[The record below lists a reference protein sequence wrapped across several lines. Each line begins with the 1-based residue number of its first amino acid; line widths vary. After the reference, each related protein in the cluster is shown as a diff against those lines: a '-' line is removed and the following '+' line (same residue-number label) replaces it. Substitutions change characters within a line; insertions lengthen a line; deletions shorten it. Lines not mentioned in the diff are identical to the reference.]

1 MVKKINAGKI
11 KIGDDQPCFII
22 AEAGI
27 NHNGDINIAKKMID
41 LAKNVGVDCIK
52 FQTFKAKDLSSD
64 PNLQYNYEYN
74 GKKISESQEEF
85 FQHYE
90 FSEDQWK
97 EIIDY
102 CKEKKIIFAT
112 TAQNPSDLDF
122 IFSLTDMSFIKV
134 GSDDLTNLSLIEYYA
149 KKKKIMIISTGMAYE
164 EEIKDALDSCRKT
177 GNRNVIVLHCVSSYP
192 AEAQDINLAKIKAL
206 RDNFGVIVGF
216 SDHSKGIYASLGAV
230 ALGAKVVEKHFTL
243 DKNMPGPDHC
253 FSADPEE
260 LKQLV
265 QGIRFVESSL
275 GNPLIFPTKEEMRMR
290 KIVRRSIV
298 ASKDILK
305 GEKIISSDVEFK
317 RPGTGIPPK
326 FISMVIGKK
335 SIKNIKKGELITF
348 KKIK

>member
-1 MVKKINAGKI
+1 
-11 KIGDDQPCFII
+11 
-22 AEAGI
+22 
-27 NHNGDINIAKKMID
+27 MID

-52 FQTFKAKDLSSD
+52 FQTFKAKELSAD
-64 PNLQYNYEYN
+64 PNLKYN
-74 GKKISESQEEF
+74 GKTQEEF

-122 IFSLTDMSFIKV
+122 IFSLTDMPFIKV

-149 KKKKIMIISTGMAYE
+149 KKKKLMIISTGMAYK

-192 AEAQDINLAKIKAL
+192 VEAQDINLARIKAL

-265 QGIRFVESSL
+265 QGIRYIEKAM
-275 GNPLIFPTKEEMRMR
+275 GNFEIKPTQKEQKMR
-290 KIVRRSIV
+290 KLVRRSII

-305 GEKIISSDVEFK
+305 GQKIISSDIEFK

-326 FISMVIGKK
+326 FISKVIGKK